1 MANNSTEEIE
11 PLKSNVNKFTIVDN
25 DEIPGCKRK
34 VKKII
39 NSHKFHTI
47 IVILVVI
54 DCLAVASE
62 LGINEI
68 KGRLAPKEIADCK
81 SLKAVNP
88 VERLQTNHTV
98 HARHVHIEP
107 QINETTKNH
116 DHDHDH
122 DQPHIKHEPHGEG
135 FIHILLEVLENIMK
149 YTSLCILGI
158 ITLILF

>member
-1 MANNSTEEIE
+1 MANNSTEEIV

-68 KGRLAPKEIADCK
+68 KGRQQPLRRFICDNIEKHKIELRSHIIEI
-81 SLKAVNP
+81 
-88 VERLQTNHTV
+88 R
-98 HARHVHIEP
+98 
-107 QINETTKNH
+107 
-116 DHDHDH
+116 DHLRDAFD
-122 DQPHIKHEPHGEG
+122 D
-135 FIHILLEVLENIMK
+135 FFNNLLFTIRKDWNLFNVQEVLVK
-149 YTSLCILGI
+149 
-158 ITLILF
+158 